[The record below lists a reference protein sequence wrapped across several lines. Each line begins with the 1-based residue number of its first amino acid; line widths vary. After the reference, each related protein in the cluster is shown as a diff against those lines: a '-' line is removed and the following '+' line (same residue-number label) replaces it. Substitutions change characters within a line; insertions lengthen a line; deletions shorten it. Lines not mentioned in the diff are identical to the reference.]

1 MNEIDTP
8 RLLDVMIDVARA
20 ASVPDVLR
28 RVVASA
34 RELVGAADVSLAVRA
49 PDGTITHLDD
59 THELPADNGI
69 LRVPITV
76 RSEDYGTL
84 ALAPDPAR
92 HFTERDVTIVT
103 ALATAAG
110 VAVEN
115 ATLAS
120 EVLQRQR
127 WLAASD
133 DINRALLTGLD
144 LPATLRFIAS
154 RAREVAGG
162 TLAGIARPHPHNR
175 SVLVFEVV
183 EPGGPDADRLEG
195 LSVPNENT
203 MTGVAFTTRQPVLV
217 GHYGEHVLEQQSS
230 IRDELPPMV
239 ANLDSAVAIPLVAGE
254 EALGVLA
261 VARISDKAPFTAT
274 EVALTRSFAAHAA
287 LAIQFA
293 RAEQDRQRLAVFE
306 DRDRIAR
313 DLHDLVIQRL
323 FATGLGLEGVVRRI
337 PEPKVAEQ
345 VTQFAQDLDRTIR
358 EIRNTIFKLQQP
370 DQAEHSLRS
379 ELLRTVVDAAA
390 TLGFEPRIG
399 FDGPLDAA
407 VPDPVRSDLLA
418 TLREALSNVA
428 QHAAATTAIVDVGV
442 DRSGRELTLV
452 VSDDGVGMPA
462 APARRSGTA
471 NIAERAARWHG
482 RSSLEPA
489 PDGGSRLVWTVTLPR
504 REAAS

>member
-1 MNEIDTP
+1 MNDIDTP
-8 RLLDVMIDVARA
+8 RLLDVMVDVARA
-20 ASVPDVLR
+20 VSVPEVLR
-28 RVVASA
+28 RIEASA
-34 RELVGAADVSLAVRA
+34 RALVRTSNARVVVRTAEGGDGLPPGNSL
-49 PDGTITHLDD
+49 
-59 THELPADNGI
+59 

-76 RSEDYGTL
+76 HGQEYGTL
-84 ALAPDPAR
+84 TLAPEPNRA
-92 HFTERDVTIVT
+92 FTQRDVAIVT
-103 ALATAAG
+103 ALASAAG
-110 VAVEN
+110 AAVEN
-115 ATLAS
+115 ATLAT
-120 EVLQRQR
+120 EVGQRQR

-144 LPATLRFIAS
+144 LTATLRFIAG
-154 RAREVAGG
+154 RARDVAGG
-162 TLAGIARPHPHNR
+162 TLAGIARPNPHDR
-175 SVLVFEVV
+175 TSLIFEVV

-203 MTGVAFTTRQPVLV
+203 MTGVAFTSRQPVLV
-217 GHYGEHVLEQQSS
+217 GHYGEHVMEQQSTV
-230 IRDELPPMV
+230 RDELPPMV
-239 ANLDSAVAIPLVAGE
+239 ANLDSAVAIPLVAGD

-261 VARISDKAPFTAT
+261 VARIHDKAPFTAT

-293 RAEQDRQRLAVFE
+293 RAEQNRERLAVFE

-337 PEPKVAEQ
+337 TDPRVAEQ

-358 EIRNTIFKLQQP
+358 EIRNSIFALQQP
-370 DQAEHSLRS
+370 DAAEHSLRS
-379 ELLRTVVDAAA
+379 ELLRTVVDAAG

-428 QHAAATTAIVDVGV
+428 QHAAATSATVDVGV
-442 DRSGRELTLV
+442 DRSGRALTLT
-452 VSDDGVGMPA
+452 VSDNGIGIPD

-471 NIAERAARWHG
+471 NIADRAARWHG
-482 RSSLEPA
+482 QSSLESA
-489 PDGGSRLVWTVTLPR
+489 PDGGTRLVWTVKLPR
-504 REAAS
+504 RETAS